1 MPSFAALFSG
11 NRKPKEYPQTR
22 LAQTQLTQEQAQHRV
37 TTQVWTPEEDAQ
49 LKHFAF
55 LYSLNWQ
62 LVADAFGSWRKSIS
76 TDKRTDWDCMV
87 RWDRMFGPMSKQLAL
102 QQQQQQQQQ
111 MELDDNTPIG
121 SRKASRNISSR
132 YKDPPPPTPSSA
144 GGSVQ
149 MMPPP
154 GQQQPNPGPL
164 KLSDLNRKQIRR
176 GFMHEAMKRTAK
188 KREVALQ
195 KGVLAYFPCSSRS
208 RV

>member
-1 MPSFAALFSG
+1 M
-11 NRKPKEYPQTR
+11 
-22 LAQTQLTQEQAQHRV
+22 
-37 TTQVWTPEEDAQ
+37 
-49 LKHFAF
+49 KHFAF

-62 LVADAFGSWRKSIS
+62 LVADAFGTWRKSIS
-76 TDKRTDWDCMV
+76 NDKRTDWDCMV

-121 SRKASRNISSR
+121 SRKASRNAASR
-132 YKDPPPPTPSSA
+132 YKEPPPTPSSA

-154 GQQQPNPGPL
+154 GQQQQNTGPI

-188 KREVALQ
+188 KRELAIQ
-195 KGVLAYFPCSSRS
+195 KGSLSEGNWLKITSDNLASTSVQLRITRLKAVISSISTKRTWLNLALAL
-208 RV
+208 RN